1 MITETKQAQ
10 LDELER
16 LLMDIMGNVAWLSL
30 RIRRL
35 IEVENFAHPEVAEV
49 EKLLLGAGR
58 AACCVD
64 VRLFDDAS
72 GCASRSLH

>member
-1 MITETKQAQ
+1 MIVSEQSRLA
-10 LDELER
+10 ELER
-16 LLMDIMGNVAWLSL
+16 LLIDIMWQCGRLTMD
-30 RIRRL
+30 IRRL
-35 IEVENFAHPEVAEV
+35 SDVENFAHPEVAEV